1 MRKLTAGH
9 KTGEEAGKPE
19 ESPEY
24 DLEANKSCVRPSI
37 NQVFRLKEKKRG

>member
-24 DLEANKSCVRPSI
+24 DLEANKSCVRPPF
-37 NQVFRLKEKKRG
+37 NQVFC

>member
-9 KTGEEAGKPE
+9 ETGEEAGKPE

-24 DLEANKSCVRPSI
+24 DLEANKTCVRPSI
-37 NQVFRLKEKKRG
+37 NLVFC

>member
-9 KTGEEAGKPE
+9 KTGKEAGKPE

-24 DLEANKSCVRPSI
+24 DLEANKTCVQPSI
-37 NQVFRLKEKKRG
+37 NPVFRLKEKKRG